1 MVRFGNV
8 LGGSVVP
15 LFKKQIELGG
25 PITITDKRINR
36 YFMTVS
42 EAVKLVL
49 NATIFSEG
57 GEVFL
62 LDMGKPIKIIDLAKQ
77 MIQLS
82 GLTIKDKDNDDGD
95 IEIVFT
101 GLRPGEKL
109 YEELLI
115 DADSKK
121 TNHPR
126 IYYANEKFIRP
137 KDLLPKLEALEKH
150 LILKEKESTFEL
162 IDNLVEDWKN

>member
-1 MVRFGNV
+1 
-8 LGGSVVP
+8 
-15 LFKKQIELGG
+15 
-25 PITITDKRINR
+25 
-36 YFMTVS
+36 MTVS

-49 NATIFSEG
+49 NATIFSQG

-82 GLTIKDKDNDDGD
+82 GLTIKNKENDEGD

-121 TNHPR
+121 TSHPR

-137 KDLLPKLEALEKH
+137 EDLLPKLDALETY
-150 LILKEKESTFEL
+150 LIFKKKKSTFEL
-162 IDNLVEDWKN
+162 IYNLVEDWKI